1 MADQMG
7 LGKTLQ
13 MIALVASDIERPKL
27 RNSLVRK
34 WTELSSTLIVV
45 PFPCEVYLLLSLCFA
60 DDLWQC

>member
-27 RNSLVRK
+27 RNPLVWK
-34 WTELSSTLIVV
+34 STELSSTLVVV
-45 PFPCEVYLLLSLCFA
+45 PFPCELYLLSRLCFA
-60 DDLWQC
+60 DNL